1 MHRIQEEAY
10 GKKEYLSTK
19 TIPEAR
25 NWFRSRYFLQP
36 FAGNYA
42 HNRKY
47 AKSDW
52 LCRCK
57 EDKEEESHITSGSC
71 KVYGDLTSQFGD
83 LKEDSN
89 LVDFFNAVLDR
100 RDNLEDEDRKQ
111 QSLNAVVDAR
121 SSPSDRTRLSRPRDL
136 HPSTSRGKSGVS
148 NFFVNSDFRLKS
160 TLV

>member
-1 MHRIQEEAY
+1 MSEENTALQPGRKFAHKLRIISVQQMHGRQEHPRSDRNIQEE
-10 GKKEYLSTK
+10 E
-19 TIPEAR
+19 
-25 NWFRSRYFLQP
+25 N
-36 FAGNYA
+36 
-42 HNRKY
+42 
-47 AKSDW
+47 
-52 LCRCK
+52 
-57 EDKEEESHITSGSC
+57 HITSGSC

-136 HPSTSRGKSGVS
+136 HPTGP
-148 NFFVNSDFRLKS
+148 LQH
-160 TLV
+160 